1 MPRIII
7 RKLEIIPTF
16 RDFDMMGVVHN
27 SVYLDWFER
36 GRFQVMNDIM
46 PFSDMMKLGVA
57 VAVRQCNYTFEQA
70 VRNDE
75 KLVVITRHKI
85 DETYTGRL
93 EFTHELINEQTK
105 TTHAFCECICV
116 LINSQTGELVRNP
129 PDEIRKRY
137 LQLK

>member
-1 MPRIII
+1 MPRRIT
-7 RKLEIIPTF
+7 RKLEITPTF

-36 GRFQVMNDIM
+36 GRFQVINDIM
-46 PFSDMMKLGVA
+46 PYTEMAKYGV
-57 VAVRQCNYTFEQA
+57 VPAVRESKYIYEQA
-70 VRNDE
+70 VRTPE

-93 EFTHELINEQTK
+93 EFTHELINAETK
-105 TTHAFCECICV
+105 KTHAICECLCV
-116 LINSQTGELVRNP
+116 LINLQTGDLVRNP

-137 LQLK
+137 LELK